1 MKCKFSRFAAIAILF
16 AVTSSVEIFP
26 QSVRYNGDV
35 EAGVVATRKYATAQ
49 INAATTHGAY
59 FAKPQLF
66 LGAGAS
72 ISWNIKGEFW
82 EKVYPVYGAIRK
94 DFTINRLF
102 TAFIDTKIG
111 YSFQSDHSG
120 IDCDCGIDYGFY
132 CYPSAG
138 VRFAIDQRYGVYL
151 KVGYTCQNAI
161 QSYLWYADGHIFEGS
176 QKYNAGG
183 FSASLG
189 FSF

>member
-66 LGAGAS
+66 IGAGAA
-72 ISWNIKGEFW
+72 IGWNIEGEFW
-82 EKVYPVYGAIRK
+82 KKVYPVYGAIRK
-94 DFTINRLF
+94 DFTVNRLF
-102 TAFIDTKIG
+102 TAFIDAKIG
-111 YSFQSDHSG
+111 YSFQGDYTGMLGGGS
-120 IDCDCGIDYGFY
+120 DYGFY

-138 VRFAIDQRYGVYL
+138 LRFAIDQRYGVYL
-151 KVGYTCQNAI
+151 KVGYTCQNATE
-161 QSYLWYADGHIFEGS
+161 SYLSYADGHIFEGS
-176 QKYNAGG
+176 HKYNAGG